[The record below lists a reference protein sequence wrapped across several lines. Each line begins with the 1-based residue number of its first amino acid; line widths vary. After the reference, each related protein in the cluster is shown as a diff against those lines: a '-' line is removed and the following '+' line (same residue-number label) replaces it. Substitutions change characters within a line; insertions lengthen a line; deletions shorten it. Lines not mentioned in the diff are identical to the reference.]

1 MRWRKRRGTLDK
13 TPGKTSAGTPS
24 TSLAVKTIYK
34 KKKIH
39 KIRGKWLITPVDKVP
54 GSSGDITA
62 TTLATNLSK
71 KTLAKDS
78 TTNPAK
84 VPFNSRKIPSTTPA
98 KFINKTFL
106 KKSVFKVTSS
116 SNLEVKE
123 NIACTAADTMTGL
136 LIEGLGKLKRKQRI
150 MEDIPGQKGF
160 SQPQTNWEK
169 DETEIL
175 PEMKR
180 KISVGEMESEALKV
194 LLKEIKLKKKE
205 KNKFKK
211 KQKLN
216 QLKITPYKKSH
227 KEDGPAKQEEA
238 FTEFEKG
245 AAIIVSDTNSEMKKE
260 AKPAYEVSENGD
272 AVKPNPEE
280 IKLKKKEKKKERKKK
295 QQQKRR
301 AAKRKFGK
309 QMKKTS
315 LKKEAPAK
323 KKERFIN
330 PDGSKSKRS
339 LKEVEKVK
347 KRRSG

>member
-1 MRWRKRRGTLDK
+1 MRWRKRRGTLAK
-13 TPGKTSAGTPS
+13 TSGKTSAGKLS

-34 KKKIH
+34 KKKVH
-39 KIRGKWLITPVDKVP
+39 KTRGKWLITPVDKAP
-54 GSSGDITA
+54 GSSGDNTA

-136 LIEGLGKLKRKQRI
+136 LFEGLGNLKRKQRI

-175 PEMKR
+175 PEKKR

-216 QLKITPYKKSH
+216 QSNIPPYKNAH
-227 KEDGPAKQEEA
+227 EEDGPAKQEEA
-238 FTEFEKG
+238 FTEVEKG
-245 AAIIVSDTNSEMKKE
+245 AAIVSDTNSEMKKE
-260 AKPAYEVSENGD
+260 AKPAYEVSENSD

-301 AAKRKFGK
+301 AAKRKLGQ
-309 QMKKTS
+309 QMKKVS
-315 LKKEAPAK
+315 LKKEVPAK